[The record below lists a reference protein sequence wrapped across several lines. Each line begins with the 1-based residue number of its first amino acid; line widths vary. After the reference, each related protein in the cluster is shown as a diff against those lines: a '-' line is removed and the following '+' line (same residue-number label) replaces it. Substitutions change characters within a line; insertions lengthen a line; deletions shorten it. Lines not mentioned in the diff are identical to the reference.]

1 MKTKKTPERQ
11 CISCRNMFPKKDLIR
26 VVKQAD
32 GTYFIDET
40 NKSNGRGAYICNK
53 EECINKC
60 IKSKLLNTEDGTVKH
75 DTLKLS
81 SIIFSYLFR

>member
-60 IKSKLLNTEDGTVKH
+60 IKSKLLNKSFKSNINQNIYESLENK
-75 DTLKLS
+75 
-81 SIIFSYLFR
+81 F

>member
-11 CISCRNMFPKKDLIR
+11 CISCRKMFPKKDLIR
-26 VVKQAD
+26 VVKQSN

-40 NKSNGRGAYICNK
+40 NKSNGRGAYICNN

-60 IKSKLLNTEDGTVKH
+60 IKSRLLNKSFKSNINQNIYESLENK
-75 DTLKLS
+75 
-81 SIIFSYLFR
+81 F

>member
-53 EECINKC
+53 EECISKC
-60 IKSKLLNTEDGTVKH
+60 IKSKLLNKSFKSNINQNIYESLENK
-75 DTLKLS
+75 
-81 SIIFSYLFR
+81 F